1 MTRRTIVLSTLLL
14 LALGAVAVLAQVSAP
29 GEMKTA
35 RGLLASERQTLV
47 GKNLGLTPEEAQKF
61 WPLYLQYRGEMMRIG
76 DRAIYL
82 LETMTKS
89 ADAMDDATAQGI
101 LKEYIF
107 LRQQEWDLK
116 SRWRSKFERAIPP
129 AKVLRFFQIE
139 NTIDSTVASEIAGVT
154 PLVLPAK

>member
-82 LETMTKS
+82 LEAMTKS
-89 ADAMDDATAQGI
+89 ADAMDDATAQDI

-116 SRWRSKFERAIPP
+116 SRWRSRFEKAISP
-129 AKVLRFFQIE
+129 AKVLRFYQIE